1 MTQTMKSEELMQI
14 TDLSVRYGSTDG
26 DGGTDAIDNV
36 NLTIHRGEDISVL
49 GPSGCG
55 KSTLLNVMGG
65 LLKATHG
72 SVTMLGEPVVDVDPK
87 RAVVFQT
94 PTLYPWMNVYD
105 NIAFG
110 PKVRGISSDE
120 ITKRVDYYIRQVG
133 LEDFAEVK
141 PFELSG
147 GMRQRVALARALV
160 NDPEMILL
168 DEPFGALDAF
178 TRTTMQ
184 GLVRR
189 LWKETGTTVFM
200 ITHDVDEALTLAT
213 RVLVMSERPGR
224 ILREF
229 PVDFTLQLD
238 DSEGD
243 ARYTPEY
250 ISLRKEIL
258 TLIGHGQQNG

>member
-1 MTQTMKSEELMQI
+1 MTRTSQSEELMRI
-14 TDLSVRYGSTDG
+14 EDLSVRYGATEPG
-26 DGGTDAIDNV
+26 GGTDAIDHV
-36 NLTIHRGEDISVL
+36 DLTINRGEYISVL

-65 LLKATHG
+65 LLRATHG
-72 SVTMLGEPVVDVDPK
+72 VVTMLGEPVTDVDPK

-94 PTLYPWMNVYD
+94 PTLYPWMSVRE

-110 PKVRGISSDE
+110 PKVRGISQAETDR
-120 ITKRVDYYIRQVG
+120 RVDQYIQLVG
-133 LEDFAEVK
+133 LEEFAGVK
-141 PFELSG
+141 PYELSG

-184 GLVRR
+184 GLVRKI
-189 LWKETGTTVFM
+189 WKETGTTVFM

-224 ILREF
+224 ILKEF
-229 PVDFTLQLD
+229 PVDFTMQME

-243 ARYTPEY
+243 ARYSPEY
-250 ISLRKEIL
+250 IALRKEIL
-258 TLIGHGQQNG
+258 SLIGHGH

>member
-1 MTQTMKSEELMQI
+1 MTQTLTSEELMRI
-14 TDLSVRYGSTDG
+14 RDLSVRYGSPDG
-26 DGGTDAIDNV
+26 DGGTDAIENV
-36 NLTIHRGEDISVL
+36 NLTIHRGEYISVL

-72 SVTMLGEPVVDVDPK
+72 SVTMLGEPVNDVDPK

-94 PTLYPWMNVYD
+94 PTLYPWMNVRD

-110 PKVRGISSDE
+110 PKVRGISQDE
-120 ITKRVDYYIRQVG
+120 INRRVEQYIRQVG
-133 LEDFAEVK
+133 LEDFAEKK
-141 PFELSG
+141 PYELSG
-147 GMRQRVALARALV
+147 GMRQRAALARALV

-184 GLVRR
+184 GLVRK
-189 LWKETGTTVFM
+189 LWKETGTTIFM

-213 RVLVMSERPGR
+213 RVLVMSERPGQ
-224 ILREF
+224 ILKEF
-229 PVDFTLQLD
+229 NVDFTMHLD
-238 DSEGD
+238 DSEGE

-250 ISLRKEIL
+250 IQLRKEIL
-258 TLIGHGQQNG
+258 TLIGHGQQ